1 MYSITP
7 VKKIVALAF
16 CIVLGVGFT
25 THQSSSKHRSSTNVQ
40 TEEAT
45 TDPKDKTQK
54 IINTAWQLKF
64 YDCQDC
70 VGRPKNLYMTFIQGG
85 VGTVG
90 AMPLIWKMKADT
102 VYIKLKSDDACRFK
116 KVVLAEDNLL
126 YGAQV
131 CDDDAN
137 ISHFIANKVGVV
149 PEHLISM
156 NAPANAVVKEINAKL
171 GTNPTATT
179 ATKPATTTGT
189 PVIANASKVTTAPAN
204 KTNIVTATATNSAP
218 LTVAARPAIEDKR
231 YLFKGTGQ
239 IPGYGER
246 DIDVIIIH
254 STFCDRSSDPFDFYC
269 TMAQFKR
276 HRVSSHYIIDRQG
289 NIHRLV
295 DEKNIAFH
303 AGFGKLPDGYNAIN
317 HRSLGIEMISS
328 ETQGPTDDQYKT
340 LAWLVKDIKSRY
352 SIKYIKGHSQ
362 IAPAR
367 KTDPWLFNWKQFNS
381 LLKEDADVGP

>member
-1 MYSITP
+1 M
-7 VKKIVALAF
+7 
-16 CIVLGVGFT
+16 
-25 THQSSSKHRSSTNVQ
+25 
-40 TEEAT
+40 
-45 TDPKDKTQK
+45 
-54 IINTAWQLKF
+54 NTAWQLKF

-70 VGRPKNLYMTFIQGG
+70 VGRPKNLYMTFLQGG

-102 VYIKLKSDDACRFK
+102 VYIKLKSDEACRFK

-131 CDDDAN
+131 CGDDES

-156 NAPANAVVKEINAKL
+156 NAPANAVVKEINAKS
-171 GTNPTATT
+171 GTTPVVAAGKPIPTTNTTVANPNTAKTNVATT
-179 ATKPATTTGT
+179 AT
-189 PVIANASKVTTAPAN
+189 
-204 KTNIVTATATNSAP
+204 TNNSAP

-381 LLKEDADVGP
+381 LLKEDTSVGP

>member
-7 VKKIVALAF
+7 VKKIIALAF
-16 CIVLGVGFT
+16 CIILGVGFT
-25 THQSSSKHRSSTNVQ
+25 THHSSFKHRSSARVH

-45 TDPKDKTQK
+45 SVPTDKAQK
-54 IINTAWQLKF
+54 LMNTAWQLKF

-70 VGRPKNLYMTFIQGG
+70 VGRPKNLYMTFLQGG

-102 VYIKLKSDDACRFK
+102 VYIKLKSDEACRFK

-131 CDDDAN
+131 CDDDEN

-149 PEHLISM
+149 PEHLIAM
-156 NAPANAVVKEINAKL
+156 NAPANAIVKEINAKL
-171 GTNPTATT
+171 GTNPATT
-179 ATKPATTTGT
+179 ATTPANANAAKTTATTT
-189 PVIANASKVTTAPAN
+189 TAA
-204 KTNIVTATATNSAP
+204 TNNSAP

-328 ETQGPTDDQYKT
+328 ETQGPTEDQYKT

-352 SIKYIKGHSQ
+352 NIKYIKGHSQ

-367 KTDPWLFNWKQFNS
+367 KTDPWLFNWKQFNN
-381 LLKEDADVGP
+381 LLKEEPSVGP

>member
-1 MYSITP
+1 MITP
-7 VKKIVALAF
+7 VKKIALLAF
-16 CIVLGVGFT
+16 CILLGVGFT
-25 THQSSSKHRSSTNVQ
+25 THHSSSKHRRSTVARAAEASSEPN
-40 TEEAT
+40 
-45 TDPKDKTQK
+45 DKSQK
-54 IINTAWQLKF
+54 LMNTAWQLKF

-70 VGRPKNLYMTFIQGG
+70 VGRPKNLYMTFLQGG

-90 AMPLIWKMKADT
+90 AMPLIWKMRADT

-131 CDDDAN
+131 CDDDEN
-137 ISHFIANKVGVV
+137 ISHFIANKIGVV
-149 PEHLISM
+149 PEHLIGM
-156 NAPANAVVKEINAKL
+156 NAPANAIVKEINATL
-171 GTNPTATT
+171 GIKSDASAAKTNAVVAPNNSTTASSSTATT
-179 ATKPATTTGT
+179 
-189 PVIANASKVTTAPAN
+189 STTA
-204 KTNIVTATATNSAP
+204 ATAT
-218 LTVAARPAIEDKR
+218 TVAAKPFIEDNR
-231 YLFKGTGQ
+231 YIFKGRGQ
-239 IPGYGER
+239 LPYYGER

-269 TMAQFKR
+269 AMAQFKR
-276 HRVSSHYIIDRQG
+276 HGVSSHYIIDRQG

-295 DEKNIAFH
+295 DEKNVAFH

-328 ETQGPTDDQYKT
+328 ETQGPTPDQYQA
-340 LAWLVKDIKSRY
+340 LAWLVKDIKARY

-367 KTDPWLFNWKQFNS
+367 KTDPWLFNWKQFYS
-381 LLKEDADVGP
+381 MVKEDASVGP